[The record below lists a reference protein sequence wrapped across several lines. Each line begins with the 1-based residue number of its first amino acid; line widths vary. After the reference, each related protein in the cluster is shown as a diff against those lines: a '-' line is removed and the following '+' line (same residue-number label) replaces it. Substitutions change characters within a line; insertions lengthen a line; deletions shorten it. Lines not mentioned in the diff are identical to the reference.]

1 MLKKVLCLSIV
12 GFILWGCD
20 QKRESPLP
28 NPSPS
33 SQPALAGELTPEE
46 LGKKLSLSYLANLWN
61 FRAIVESK
69 FLGIRVLEHPVDMW
83 VIQEMIVEIQ
93 PDFIIEAGTFAGGSA
108 LYYASILKEVNE
120 RGKVI
125 TIDIEPRVDEW
136 IEKMEVTP
144 YAHDRVEALFDDRI
158 EIIKSNS
165 VDPELVEALA
175 QRVEGAR
182 VMVMLDSCHN
192 YEHVLKELELYSPM
206 VSVGSYIIVQDTIID
221 EGIAAGFEL
230 MKNAARCPGYEEQG
244 GPARAV
250 EEFLAKSEDF
260 SVDSSRERFLVTMFP
275 SGYLKRTK

>member
-1 MLKKVLCLSIV
+1 MIKKILCLSVV
-12 GFILWGCD
+12 GLILWGCD
-20 QKRESPLP
+20 RKRESPLP
-28 NPSPS
+28 KPSPS
-33 SQPALAGELTPEE
+33 AEPALAGELTPEE
-46 LGKKLSLSYLANLWN
+46 LGKKLSLSYLRDWPN
-61 FRAIVESK
+61 FGAILKSK
-69 FLGIRVLEHPVDMW
+69 FLGIPILEHPVDMW
-83 VIQEMIVEIQ
+83 VIQEMITEIQ

-125 TIDIEPRVDEW
+125 TIDIEPRVDES
-136 IEKMEVTP
+136 IEELEVAP
-144 YAHDRVEALFDDRI
+144 YTHERVEALFDDHI
-158 EIIKSNS
+158 EVIESNS
-165 VDPELVEALA
+165 VDPKLVEALA

-221 EGIAAGFEL
+221 EGVAAGFEL
-230 MKNAARCPGYEEQG
+230 MEDAARCPGYEERG

-250 EEFLAKSEDF
+250 EEFLAKSDDF
-260 SVDSSRERFLVTMFP
+260 SIDSSRERFRVTMFP